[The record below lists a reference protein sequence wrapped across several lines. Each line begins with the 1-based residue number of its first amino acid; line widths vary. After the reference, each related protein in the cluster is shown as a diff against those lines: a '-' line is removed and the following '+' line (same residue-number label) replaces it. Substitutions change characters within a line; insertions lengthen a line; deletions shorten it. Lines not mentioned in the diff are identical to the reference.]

1 MEKIGSVGKM
11 EKLGSDIQEIYVY
24 QRDPEYVL
32 DKLTEVEGRS
42 RRNNL
47 RIYEIEDTKG
57 ETLNNREEKVQDMFA

>member
-24 QRDPEYVL
+24 QGDPEYVL

>member
-32 DKLTEVEGRS
+32 DKPTEVEGRS

-57 ETLNNREEKVQDMFA
+57 ETLNNREEKVQNMFA